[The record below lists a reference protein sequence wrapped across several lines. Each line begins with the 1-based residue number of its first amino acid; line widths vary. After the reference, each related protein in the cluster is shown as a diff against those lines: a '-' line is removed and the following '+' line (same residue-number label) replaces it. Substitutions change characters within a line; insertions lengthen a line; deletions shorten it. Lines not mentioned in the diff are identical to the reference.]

1 MAKNISDLLNK
12 VENAGST
19 AAGKLSAEEWNTL
32 VDAVIKV
39 QAKAEGTI
47 KGIKYNGG
55 AEAGGQTF
63 SEIDEDGYLKMTV
76 ADSSGYQL
84 SVDITNPPAYIARG
98 AECPIR
104 INVSSKEVSGD
115 NLIPATKACTVNLYL
130 NESSNAFYTGNVY
143 DKDSTLPGAVKILN
157 IDLSSI
163 PGLAL
168 IPGEVSNEIKIE
180 INNGFG
186 TVKTSYCYV
195 KVVDLSLTVN
205 TFGTKNVFTENDKP
219 QLVAR
224 VSGTDGYV
232 TAIVDGKEILKNGTA
247 LNGTNTNFGQ
257 DIFTSVNTHGVHT
270 IEVIASVIREISA
283 GENITISTT
292 PQKFNYIYG
301 TTNTKPIVM
310 SVIKNSTPEEY
321 SNFEMSY
328 VAYKYNPTSVAVSDT
343 VNVALCNISYDNQGK
358 PVAGAEIIKVSN
370 DITFDVTTNSGSGTA
385 QFSLFPVGNDSLVGK
400 KAIVIS
406 IGDYTQ
412 ISEIEI
418 KQSSVSLT
426 QLGGYAVYLTAN
438 NRSNDESLSTVRTW
452 RSKGIDSTGAEL
464 IVDAIFDNNIEFI
477 NTGSGWIADEDKNMA
492 MHLRKGRFFTLDYAP
507 FKNNPTYNDGTN
519 DGTGVGKTI
528 SIEFATRNCLDQ
540 NSTVIE
546 CMDASNGT
554 ERGFRITASK
564 AELKSNKFNLGASFK
579 EDTRIKVDFV
589 IEGTKIPY
597 EFNTISGKD
606 ATEFESG
613 TSEEALCII
622 YVDGVYQ
629 GLKVIPSGT
638 TFLQGNLNNEP
649 SKIKFGSNDC
659 DLDVYNIRIYDQA
672 LTPAQIV
679 NNYSYDTPK
688 FEDKI
693 NIAKRNDIFEV
704 TSLGNKP
711 NINIE
716 KLRRARPELPFF
728 YVKMEL
734 DSKTNDDKRL
744 PSNKSDWYKLP
755 LTEWKNPMNEK
766 DKGEAA
772 ISFKSEKGR
781 WRNQGTSSMSYP
793 WPWRNWDWQAKFD
806 SDKGEVGFIFGDGST
821 GGKWSQYKGMD
832 DAGSI
837 KKITLKKDYAS
848 SEMCNNAITSEYFT
862 DMALAIGGDMPN
874 VLSPAQRIAGAELTP
889 FRLTFIATPCF
900 LFQQFNNPT
909 KKGTAGEG
917 FEALGMMNLIPNKNE
932 CDHLGFSS
940 KSGFTWDSCR
950 AQSWELADN
959 MDDWFWYKKLNG
971 ITRDDTESLNSTYT
985 NDVAT
990 CYEAR
995 YPKDSTLNDGVW
1007 DSGEESDFGMVVED
1021 KPTITAAQR
1030 DALYNEQKDIIEFH
1044 NWLVSVNRQIP
1055 EDYYNGIV
1063 DEDGNLLPAD
1073 QQVFR
1078 GYYRELTGDE
1088 SAPAWN
1094 VDAQGNVNRYDT
1106 PEYRLA
1112 KFKAESPTRLIVDQF
1127 CLYYVWRETFHAF
1140 DSGFK
1145 NLQVYTMGKAN
1156 NDNNL
1161 SYMQWGCMVRDA
1173 DTTLGIENTGKDI
1186 FPPHIEDIDYY
1197 EQDAQGNITFN
1208 YGGAKGLYHN
1218 KSISARGGH
1227 AVLNGQLGSLW
1238 INLRDTYASRIAE
1251 IYRKLSASSEANW
1264 TGKSA
1269 IKRFRDH
1276 QEKWCES
1283 LYNFGMRQYF
1293 GGGQFTTWI
1302 ESGLGDKK
1310 NSRASWLDRG
1320 FYYRNSKYN
1329 NLDDYCAGRI
1339 VCYYTPDLENEHT
1352 ENEPLKFKT
1361 YIPMYVGLGAH
1372 EQKMTSCK
1380 KFIRVTDITKTFDVL
1395 PGSNG
1400 LDFAHEEGDDTVTW
1414 FFGTDQLTE
1423 IGDLARCCKV
1433 KTWQN
1438 IKFPKLRELNLGHEK
1453 DRDGIEYKEYMS
1465 KVEITGGEGST
1476 GGTTEITKEVRP
1488 FTNQYLKSMNC
1499 SSLKQL
1505 TLLDITNHI
1514 MLNQLDKLSECDQL
1528 QKFYARGTNALTSVE
1543 LPKTT
1548 ALNTIYLGKNLVTLD
1563 LTDLTGIEKFEL
1575 EGADNLQQLYIR
1587 NCGAYMASR
1596 SYDIMSMAINS
1607 LEQAYNPLLT
1617 SKICILTGIDWK
1629 NVTVQDIERLHN
1641 IDAQLS
1647 GKIELAARETLNN
1660 DLKVKLVNKY
1670 GNIDDPNNGLYIT
1683 YTQSPITKV
1692 SMPNKIYIHKEGDTA
1707 LAFTVNNGNPANTYS
1722 YAEWTLSTN
1731 SYATI
1736 NTATGV
1742 ITRNS
1747 TVANENAPSAKLKVK
1762 VYQIP
1767 DKNGKERPAVE
1778 SNEVTVYFYERIAK
1792 PGDIVFNDGTYSDEL
1807 DPSKT
1812 PIGVCFYI
1820 DPADRKNKRLMCSLK
1835 PLELSGN
1842 TSIAFGCAVGGG
1854 MGGNGGNLV
1863 SQYYGSPS
1871 TLGIDNEPGY
1881 NCFDINT
1888 IDNLLTRGAS
1898 GDNTTIYY
1906 VDSVYRD
1913 RNNTNNDTFKSYEKD
1928 TYYGSIG
1935 WFNAEKNVEVDNLTI
1950 PYSNETEISIN
1961 TGDNVPIGYFN
1972 TLAIIQ
1978 HRNKLL
1984 DEYNRQ
1990 DPNNFIRPYSDDNR
2004 AELSRLG
2011 TFMTNADSA
2020 EYEGR
2025 SPSYVTGNNKSTLG
2039 SLLYYPAASACFAY
2053 EPDASNLDDKF
2064 KKYNWFLP
2072 AAGDMIRIL
2081 YYCYQSYGKGVND
2094 EPVNSTFGPG
2104 TSNPANAFS
2113 NVMTLSLDGTNVK
2126 VLQISGLYGS
2136 TPYTLCTS
2144 SEAGQDNCISVSSQ
2158 NGYANSASKS
2168 SSYKVR
2174 PICVF

>member
-1 MAKNISDLLNK
+1 MAKNISDLLGK
-12 VENAGST
+12 VENGGST
-19 AAGKLSAEEWNTL
+19 TAGKLSAEEWNTL

-55 AEAGGQTF
+55 EEGGGQTF
-63 SEIDEDGYLKMTV
+63 SEIDSDGYLKMTV

-84 SVDITNPPAYIARG
+84 TVDITNPPAYIARG
-98 AECPIR
+98 ASCPIR
-104 INVSSKEVSGD
+104 INVSSKEISGND
-115 NLIPATKACTVNLYL
+115 YIPATKACSVNLYL
-130 NESSNAFYTGNVY
+130 NESPTAFYTGKVY
-143 DKDSTLPGAVKILN
+143 DKDSTVPGAVKILD

-168 IPGEVSNEIKIE
+168 IPGEVDNEIKIE

-195 KVVDLSLTVN
+195 KVVDLSLSVDI
-205 TFGTKNVFTENDKP
+205 FDVKNVFTENDKP
-219 QLVAR
+219 QLIAR

-232 TAIVDGKEILKNGTA
+232 TATVDGKEILKNGPA
-247 LNGTNTNFGQ
+247 LNGTDTNFGQ
-257 DIFTSVNTHGVHT
+257 DIFSSVNTHGVHT
-270 IEVIASVIREISA
+270 IEIVASVVRETA
-283 GENITISTT
+283 EGNITISSI

-301 TTNTKPIVM
+301 TTSTRPIVM
-310 SVIKNSTPEEY
+310 SVLKNTNPEEY

-328 VAYKYNPTSVAVSDT
+328 VAYKYNSTAVAVTDT
-343 VNVALCNISYDNQGK
+343 VKVALCNISDNSIVGS
-358 PVAGAEIIKVSN
+358 ELITVSN
-370 DITFDVTTNSGSGTA
+370 DITFNPATNSGTGNV
-385 QFSLFPVGNDSLVGK
+385 QFSLFPVDGTSLVGK

-406 IGDYTQ
+406 IGEFSQVT
-412 ISEIEI
+412 EIEV
-418 KQSSVSLT
+418 KKSSVTLS

-438 NRSNDESLSTVRTW
+438 NRSNDESSSTVKTW
-452 RSKGIDSTGAEL
+452 KSVGKDATGAVLNVE
-464 IVDAIFDNNIEFI
+464 AIFDDNIEFI
-477 NTGSGWIADEDKNMA
+477 NTGSGWIADSDGNMA
-492 MHLRKGRFFTLDYAP
+492 MHLRKGRFFTLDYKP
-507 FKNNPTYNDGTN
+507 FETNPTYNDGTN
-519 DGTGVGKTI
+519 NGTGRGKTI

-540 NSTVIE
+540 NSKVIE
-546 CMDASNGT
+546 CLDSSNGS
-554 ERGFRITASK
+554 ERGFVITASN
-564 AELKSNKFNLGASFK
+564 AEIKSNNFKLGAAFK
-579 EDTRIKVDFV
+579 EDTRIKIDFV
-589 IEGTKIPY
+589 IEGKKIPY
-597 EFNTISGKD
+597 TYNTISGKD

-629 GLKVIPSGT
+629 GLKVIPAST
-638 TFLQGNLNNEP
+638 TFLQGNSYNEP
-649 SKIKFGSNDC
+649 AKIRFGSNDC
-659 DLDVYNIRIYDQA
+659 DLDIYNIRIYDQA

-679 NNYSYDTPK
+679 SNYSYDTPN
-688 FEDKI
+688 FNDKI
-693 NIAKRNDIFEV
+693 NIAKRNDIFEA

-716 KLRRARPELPFF
+716 KLRIARPALPFF
-728 YVKMEL
+728 YVQMEL

-744 PSNKSDWYKLP
+744 PSNKSDWFKLP
-755 LTEWKNPMNEK
+755 FTEWKNPMNEK

-772 ISFKSEKGR
+772 VSFTSTKGR

-806 SDKGEVGFIFGDGST
+806 SDKGEVGFTFGDGTT
-821 GGKWSQYKGMD
+821 GNKWSQYKGMS

-862 DMALAIGGDMPN
+862 DMALAIGENYPEVM
-874 VLSPAQRIAGAELTP
+874 SPAQRLAGAELTP
-889 FRLTFIATPCF
+889 FRLTFVATPCF

-909 KKGTAGEG
+909 KEGTAGKG

-932 CDHLGFSS
+932 CDHLGFSD
-940 KSGFTWDSCR
+940 KSGFTWESNHS
-950 AQSWELADN
+950 QSWELADN

-971 ITRDDTESLNSTYT
+971 IERNDDGTYT
-985 NDVAT
+985 NDVAK

-1007 DSGEESDFGMVVED
+1007 DSGEESDFGMVVKD

-1030 DALYNEQKDIIEFH
+1030 DALYVEQKDIIEFH
-1044 NWLVSVNRQIP
+1044 NWLVDCNRQIP
-1055 EDYYNGIV
+1055 EDYYNGLV
-1063 DEDGNLLPAD
+1063 DEDGNLLPTE

-1078 GYYRELTGDE
+1078 GYYRELSGDE
-1088 SAPAWN
+1088 MAPSWN
-1094 VDAQGNVNRYDT
+1094 VDKDGNVNKYDT
-1106 PEYRLA
+1106 PDYRLK
-1112 KFKAESPTRLIVDQF
+1112 KFAAEAPTRMIIDQF
-1127 CLYYVWRETFHAF
+1127 CLYYIWRETFHAF

-1145 NLQVYTMGKAN
+1145 NLQIYTMGKA
-1156 NDNNL
+1156 DDSL
-1161 SYMQWGCMVRDA
+1161 DYMQWGCMVRDA
-1173 DTTLGIENTGKDI
+1173 DTTLGIENTGKNI
-1186 FPPHIEDIDYY
+1186 FPAHIEDIDYY

-1218 KSISARGGH
+1218 KSIAARGGH

-1238 INLRDTYASRIAE
+1238 VNLRDTYTARIAE
-1251 IYRKLSASSEANW
+1251 LFRALSASSEANW

-1269 IKRFRDH
+1269 TKRFRDH

-1339 VCYYTPDLENEHT
+1339 VCYYTPDFEEDGINHT
-1352 ENEPLKFKT
+1352 ETIPLKFKS

-1372 EQKMTSCK
+1372 EQNMTSCN
-1380 KFIRVTDITKTFDVL
+1380 KFIRVTDIKNTYDVL

-1400 LDFAHEEGDDTVTW
+1400 LDFAREEGDDTVTW

-1433 KTWQN
+1433 KVWQN

-1453 DRDGIEYKEYMS
+1453 DRDGVEYREYVS
-1465 KVEITGGEGST
+1465 KVEISGGEDST
-1476 GGTTEITKEVRP
+1476 GGTTEITKEIRP

-1505 TLLDITNHI
+1505 TLLDVTNHT

-1528 QKFYARGTNALTSVE
+1528 QKLYARGTDALTNIE
-1543 LPKTT
+1543 LPATT
-1548 ALNTIYLGKNLVTLD
+1548 SLDTIYLGKNLVTLN
-1563 LTDLTGIEKFEL
+1563 LTDLTGITNFVL

-1587 NCGAYMASR
+1587 NCGPYMASR
-1596 SYDIMSMAINS
+1596 SYDIMNMAIS
-1607 LEQAYNPLLT
+1607 KLEEVYDPKTNNN
-1617 SKICILTGIDWK
+1617 ICILSGIDWK
-1629 NVTVQDIERLHN
+1629 NATVQDIERLYN
-1641 IDAQLS
+1641 INAQLS
-1647 GKIELAARETLNN
+1647 GRIELLPNQTLTNE
-1660 DLKVKLVNKY
+1660 LKVNLVSKY
-1670 GNIDDPNNGLYIT
+1670 GNIDDINNGLYMV
-1683 YTQSPITKV
+1683 YTQTPITNV
-1692 SMPNKIYIHKEGDTA
+1692 SMPNKIYIHKEGDTQ
-1707 LAFTVNNGNPANTYS
+1707 LTFTVNRGNPANTYS
-1722 YAEWTLSTN
+1722 YAEWSLSTN

-1747 TVANENAPSAKLKVK
+1747 TVANENTPSAKLKVK

-1767 DKNGKERPAVE
+1767 DKNGKERPVVE
-1778 SNEVTVYFYERIAK
+1778 SNEVSVFFYERIAK

-1807 DPSKT
+1807 DPAKT
-1812 PIGVCFYI
+1812 PIGVCFYV
-1820 DPADRKNKRLMCSLK
+1820 DPTDRKNKRLMCSLE
-1835 PLELSGN
+1835 PLEFSRN
-1842 TSIAFGCAVGGG
+1842 ASINFGCTVGGG

-1863 SQYYGSPS
+1863 SQYYGSPR

-1961 TGDNVPIGYFN
+1961 AGDNVPIGYFN

-1990 DPNNFIRPYSDDNR
+1990 DPDNFIRPYSDGNKN
-2004 AELSRLG
+2004 ELSRLG

-2053 EPDASNLDDKF
+2053 EPNASNLDDKF

-2072 AAGDMIRIL
+2072 AAGDMVRIL

-2126 VLQISGLYGS
+2126 VLQTNGLYGS
-2136 TPYTLCTS
+2136 TSYTLCTS
-2144 SEAGQDNCISVSSQ
+2144 SEAGQDDCISVSSQ

-2168 SSYKVR
+2168 SSYRVR